1 MHAASHP
8 SPSHSTAS
16 TLTHV
21 RPTIP
26 WVRMQPTSQ
35 CMKEVSA
42 HTDTHTYTDTYQQLS
57 MCVRWSADKRLLHTA
72 RSGVCVY
79 PNNPEWVHINYIH
92 GI

>member
-1 MHAASHP
+1 MHAACHP

-42 HTDTHTYTDTYQQLS
+42 HTDTHLHRHMPAAVYV
-57 MCVRWSADKRLLHTA
+57 CVRWSADRRLLCA
-72 RSGVCVY
+72 ASSGVCVY
-79 PNNPEWVHINYIH
+79 PNNPEWVHVNYIH